1 MPGGSLQLIQE
12 NVRPGAG
19 QTLSSMQPALQY
31 MAGEL
36 RVERGDALPL
46 LATHNTVRMR
56 FDIEEAEYLNLAIPD
71 ATFPVQHFSML
82 ADTARNEVCET
93 FPYVVHPVQAHAK

>member
-1 MPGGSLQLIQE
+1 MPSGSLQLIQKM
-12 NVRPGAG
+12 VRPGAG
-19 QTLSSMQPALQY
+19 QTPSSMRPALQY

-46 LATHNTVRMR
+46 LATHNTVRLR
-56 FDIEEAEYLNLAIPD
+56 VDIEEAEYLNLATPD

-82 ADTARNEVCET
+82 ADTARNEVCERL
-93 FPYVVHPVQAHAK
+93 PYVVHPVQAYAK